1 MKMRISGDTFNI
13 IIFLGR
19 PAAGKSEVIDYIKKT
34 EKSELK
40 KNLFISDYETL
51 DDFVDLWEKGEED
64 DILEDLGRQRLYTKK
79 DPTGYSVADKF
90 LYKFLIKKINA
101 SFHKKYLNRKDFF
114 DNHTLFI
121 EFSRGG
127 IDAYKTAFSLLS
139 KEILKRAVVFYTQVS
154 FDESCRKN
162 RRRYNPDAKD
172 SILQHALPDYVMEV
186 YRVDDWDNLTYSKSD
201 YFEAGNIKIP
211 YYTFLNEPE
220 LTDDFK
226 KLAPAVKSGMDKLKI
241 TAENF

>member
-1 MKMRISGDTFNI
+1 MRITNNTFNI

-19 PAAGKSEVIDYIKKT
+19 PAAGKSEVIDYIKKQQ
-34 EKSELK
+34 KDELIK
-40 KNLFISDYETL
+40 KMHISDYETL

-64 DILEDLGRQRLYTKK
+64 DILEELGRQRLYTKK
-79 DPTGYSVADKF
+79 DPTGYSVSDKF
-90 LYKFLIKKINA
+90 LYKFLIKKINT
-101 SFHKKYLNRKDFF
+101 SYNKKFSNKKDFF
-114 DNHTLFI
+114 NTHTLFI

-139 KEILKRAVVFYTQVS
+139 EDILKRAVVFYTKVS

-186 YRVDDWDNLTYSKSD
+186 YRVDDWDNLTYSNSD
-201 YFEAGNIKIP
+201 YFEINNIKVP
-211 YYTFLNEPE
+211 FYTFLNEPE
-220 LTDDFK
+220 LTDNFE
-226 KLAPAVKSGMDKLKI
+226 KLGPAVKSGFEKLKI
-241 TAENF
+241 NAEKF